1 MTQLTEFI
9 PLIAFFVAYRVWDL
23 YAALAVLMVLM
34 PLMLGLQ
41 RLRGKP
47 LSHMQLAS
55 TGLLLVFGG
64 ATLLLR
70 NELFLK
76 WKPTVFNW
84 VLAFALTLSHFVGK
98 QPLLQRFLATSQ
110 LELPVW
116 AWRWLNLMWAGFFA
130 LIGALNLVVAYRFST
145 DVWVNFKVFGIMA
158 LTVLFA
164 MAQAIYIGRVLQR
177 DQAVS

>member
-23 YAALAVLMVLM
+23 YAALAVLMALM
-34 PLMLGLQ
+34 PLTLGLQ
-41 RLRGKP
+41 RLRGKSP
-47 LSHMQLAS
+47 SHMQLAS

-84 VLAFALTLSHFVGK
+84 VLAFALLLSHFVGK
-98 QPLLQRFLATSQ
+98 QPLLQRLLASDQ
-110 LELPVW
+110 LQLPEA
-116 AWRWLNLMWAGFFA
+116 AWRRLNLVWAGFFTM
-130 LIGALNLVVAYRFST
+130 LGILNLVVAYRFST
-145 DVWVNFKVFGIMA
+145 DVWVNFKVFGMMA

-164 MAQAIYIGRVLQR
+164 MAQAVYIGRVLHS
-177 DQAVS
+177 D